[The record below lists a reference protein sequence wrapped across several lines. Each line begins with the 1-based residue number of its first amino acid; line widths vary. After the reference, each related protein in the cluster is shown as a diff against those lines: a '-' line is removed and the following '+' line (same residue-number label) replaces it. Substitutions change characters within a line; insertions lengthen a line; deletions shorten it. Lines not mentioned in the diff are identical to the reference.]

1 MKNRYLSKLLLVCIF
16 ALLQTSC
23 SESNNSSIAK
33 EEKIDTLIQF
43 DNNQKVK
50 EYFKSF
56 DLVIN
61 EYALMIENLSESA
74 NKVDEKAE
82 PSFMDAMDMLS
93 DVTSSTLKMAPLL
106 EKMEELEKE
115 GEILKEEMT
124 PEEVEAFTKSY
135 ANMMARFYE
144 LSKKMEKNNN

>member
-1 MKNRYLSKLLLVCIF
+1 MKNRFIGKLLQVGLLAV
-16 ALLQTSC
+16 LQTSC
-23 SESNNSSIAK
+23 GEPENRSTTK
-33 EEKIDTLIQF
+33 EVKIETPEHLND
-43 DNNQKVK
+43 NQKVK
-50 EYFKSF
+50 EYFKTF

-74 NKVDEKAE
+74 NKVDGKGE
-82 PSFMDAMDMLS
+82 PSFTDAMDMLS

-106 EKMEELEKE
+106 EKMEKLEQE

-124 PEEVEAFTKSY
+124 PEELEEFTKSY

-144 LSKKMEKNNN
+144 LSKKIEKNNN